1 MFHGISDNLYSLF
14 LTAEAVGGLL
24 GATLSRYLN
33 KDLLISK
40 LMIFL
45 GISGFSLLI
54 SPIIFLIFHNLTTL
68 LFAIGGFNLFLTIFN
83 IQFFSIVQRDVASD
97 YLGRVF
103 GIIFT
108 IAVLFMPIGS
118 GVFSFMLKTTFLFNF
133 SIVGV
138 GMIIL
143 AVIFRL
149 VFSRKNIKNKLYQL
163 CYLMCYT

>member
-1 MFHGISDNLYSLF
+1 MQFFHNEPLYSAGRRIL
-14 LTAEAVGGLL
+14 
-24 GATLSRYLN
+24 
-33 KDLLISK
+33 
-40 LMIFL
+40 
-45 GISGFSLLI
+45 
-54 SPIIFLIFHNLTTL
+54 
-68 LFAIGGFNLFLTIFN
+68 LFLTIFN

-149 VFSRKNIKNKLYQL
+149 VFSRKNKYQK
-163 CYLMCYT
+163 